1 VSLKP
6 GGSAGAEAT
15 LGSHQVQ
22 GKMLPELL
30 EAWPSDVW
38 REVGE
43 ATGGIE

>member
-15 LGSHQVQ
+15 LGSQQLQ
-22 GKMLPELL
+22 GKMLPEVL

-38 REVGE
+38 REAWK